1 MEEGKPV
8 DYDYLIKEFGTKP
21 LTQDHLDRF
30 KKLTGK
36 ELHPFLTRGIFFSH
50 RDFDTFL
57 DHIEK
62 GKKIYLYTGRGPS
75 TESMH
80 LGHLL
85 PFIFCKYL

>member
-1 MEEGKPV
+1 MERLE
-8 DYDYLIKEFGTKP
+8 
-21 LTQDHLDRF
+21 
-30 KKLTGK
+30 KLSK
-36 ELHPFLTRGIFFSH
+36 VPLHPFLKREIFYTH
-50 RDFDTFL
+50 RDLDKIL
-57 DHIEK
+57 DHLEK